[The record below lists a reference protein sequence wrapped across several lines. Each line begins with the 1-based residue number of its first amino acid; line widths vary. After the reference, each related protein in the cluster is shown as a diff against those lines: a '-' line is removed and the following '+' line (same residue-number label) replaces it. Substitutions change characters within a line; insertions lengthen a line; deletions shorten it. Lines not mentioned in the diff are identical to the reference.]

1 MQVYTDGKVTGGSL
15 GEASTLFFDEKLEVT
30 RIALNMANNRIP
42 VLANVSETR
51 KTNALRFVEQVA
63 QMDQNLKLV
72 EPMVGVGNEFV
83 RRPSQHIVGAERE
96 RVSAFLARAE
106 IRDALQAQG
115 VSPEATTERV
125 QAMSD
130 AEVAQLAGRID
141 QAPAGGDILG
151 VLFTIF
157 IVLLVTDIL
166 GLTKVF
172 PFTRSVR

>member
-1 MQVYTDGKVTGGSL
+1 MSL
-15 GEASTLFFDEKLEVT
+15 FKRLIASTVIVAT
-30 RIALNMANNRIP
+30 ALMGLPLSAGAAVISTEES
-42 VLANVSETR
+42 LATPAS
-51 KTNALRFVEQVA
+51 AA
-63 QMDQNLKLV
+63 Q
-72 EPMVGVGNEFV
+72 
-83 RRPSQHIVGAERE
+83 RE
-96 RVSAFLARAE
+96 RVSSFLQPA
-106 IRDALQAQG
+106 DVQQALQAHG
-115 VSPEATTERV
+115 VANDSAVQRV

-130 AEVAQLAGRID
+130 AEVAQLADRID